1 MIVDID
7 RLVIIDHVL
16 WCTSR
21 GRVTSLA
28 WGLWEAPSTS
38 FCRQGQGRWEAE
50 IVTSAQARRLV
61 TSCLAAAQDTG
72 WWFLVT
78 LAGPDACKLTRD
90 LHAIAASFP
99 ISLLF

>member
-1 MIVDID
+1 M
-7 RLVIIDHVL
+7 
-16 WCTSR
+16 
-21 GRVTSLA
+21 
-28 WGLWEAPSTS
+28 
-38 FCRQGQGRWEAE
+38 
-50 IVTSAQARRLV
+50 TSAQARRLV